1 MTKKLLSSKVDLQ
14 IMEYFNLHNR
24 WSVKTSSLKR
34 KIFLV
39 SVIFLS
45 FAAEI
50 LGQQPATEKA
60 EQRVRAYVAALNS
73 NKPPEWRKFINENY
87 TKSAL
92 ERVPIDTRLGYF
104 YRVYDETRGMNIQ
117 SISPSKPNEIVVIV
131 KSNLT
136 GDDYELIVQVEEQSP
151 FLLNS
156 IRYTPKP
163 PVNKKMSEQEIVKEL
178 DNYLKKL
185 ADADVFS
192 GAVLL
197 ACGNN
202 ILFEKA
208 FSEANKDF
216 KALNNVNTKFN
227 LGSMNKMFTS
237 VAIAQLVEAGKLS
250 FDDPLGK
257 FMPDFPSKEASEK
270 IKIKHLL
277 SHTSGL
283 GSYFNQTFFDTSR
296 TRFRSVDDFL
306 ELAKD
311 EKMAFEPGSRWAY
324 SNTGMLVLG
333 KVIEKVSGQNYFDYI
348 RKNIY
353 KKAGMTSSDSYN
365 LDGINPNLAVGYE
378 KTYTEQGIV
387 FGNNIFLH
395 VIRGGPA
402 GGGYSTIGDLFRF
415 AKALREGKL
424 ISAEN
429 VKTMTTAKPELNS
442 PDYGYGFII
451 DTNPETFGHSGGFL
465 GISSELIMFAN
476 SDCTAVVLSNYGSGS
491 QLVTEKIRRFIQL
504 CADCQTA
511 KN

>member
-1 MTKKLLSSKVDLQ
+1 LL
-14 IMEYFNLHNR
+14 F
-24 WSVKTSSLKR
+24 
-34 KIFLV
+34 FLV
-39 SVIFLS
+39 LPPK
-45 FAAEI
+45 
-50 LGQQPATEKA
+50 LW
-60 EQRVRAYVAALNS
+60 AYVEALNS
-73 NKPPEWRKFINENY
+73 NKLPEWRKFINENY
-87 TKSAL
+87 TKSAM
-92 ERVPIDTRLGYF
+92 ERIPIDARIRNF
-104 YRVYDETRGMNIQ
+104 YRAYDETRGMNIQ
-117 SISPSKPNEIVVIV
+117 SVSPGKPNEIVVSI

-136 GDDYELIVQVEEQSP
+136 GDDYELTVQVEEQSP

-156 IRYTPKP
+156 IRYSLKP
-163 PVNKKMSEQEIVKEL
+163 SVNKKMSQQEIVREL

-185 ADADVFS
+185 VDADVFS
-192 GAVLL
+192 GSVLV
-197 ACGNN
+197 AFGNN

-208 FSEANKDF
+208 FGEANKDF

-237 VAIAQLVEAGKLS
+237 VAIAQLVESGKLS

-283 GSYFNQTFFDTSR
+283 GNYFNRTFFDASR
-296 TRFRSVDDFL
+296 LRFRSVDDFL
-306 ELAKD
+306 ELTKD

-348 RKNIY
+348 RENIY
-353 KKAGMTSSDSYN
+353 KKAGMTSSDSYD
-365 LDGINPNLAVGYE
+365 LEDVNPNLAVGYE
-378 KTYTEQGIV
+378 KEYTEKGIV
-387 FGNNIFLH
+387 FGNNIFWH

-402 GGGYSTIGDLFRF
+402 GGGYSTTGDLFRF
-415 AKALREGKL
+415 ANALREGKL

-429 VKTMTTAKPELNS
+429 VKIMTTAKPELNA

-451 DTNPETFGHSGGFL
+451 GTNSETFGHSGGFV

-476 SDCTAVVLSNYGSGS
+476 SDCTAVVLSNYGAGS
-491 QLVTEKIRRFIQL
+491 QLVTEKIRRFIQS
-504 CADCQTA
+504 CSDCQTT
-511 KN
+511 KH